1 MQRKAIEPNDTT
13 YSAAISACEKG
24 QQAEALAISGPD
36 WAMLR
41 IFRQLRLILLTRLL
55 SYLPGLKYV
64 AQCLAAPLKGVFRWG
79 SALLA
84 MATYMCSVLCMNLLA
99 MNLLPLACDHI
110 EVQASNREQQVIVP
124 VAKRDV
130 KGAPGQEE
138 YRSEMPLPH
147 AEAERHP

>member
-1 MQRKAIEPNDTT
+1 
-13 YSAAISACEKG
+13 
-24 QQAEALAISGPD
+24 
-36 WAMLR
+36 
-41 IFRQLRLILLTRLL
+41 
-55 SYLPGLKYV
+55 
-64 AQCLAAPLKGVFRWG
+64 
-79 SALLA
+79 
-84 MATYMCSVLCMNLLA
+84 